1 MMIRKYYKFI
11 VLLFGSAIISFSS
24 ACETTPTRQAPLPG
38 EPVCKAPNMVDGDT
52 WVYRDWS
59 SHYGKDVYQRK
70 VIDVEEDGSFAV
82 VVMAKKAD
90 TVKIYNFDAN
100 YRQINPPT
108 DKQLLDF
115 PLFVGKKWSDQYEGG
130 AVDGK
135 RYKYKST
142 YKVRSHGTVTTEAG
156 TFKAFEI
163 RRGSYNIS
171 LHSKSWVTYW
181 YSPEIK
187 LIVKEKPDWRIGREL
202 ISYTLETSSPI
213 GRASLPTHVIFK
225 ELDLVHLG
233 DNDSELIHNFSL
245 EEIPQDPTLV
255 IVCSNVTSS
264 DSSYSDWV
272 ILNGKKI
279 DRLNNH
285 FARQSNSKRKIIIL
299 INPNLLKIGENQ
311 LKITSGYSNKNLE
324 YDDYNIFEITLLG
337 NI

>member
-52 WVYRDWS
+52 WVYRGWS
-59 SHYGKDVYQRK
+59 SQYGIDVYQRK

-82 VVMAKKAD
+82 AVMAKKAD

-115 PLFVGKKWSDQYEGG
+115 PLFVGKKWSDQFEGK

-142 YKVRSHGTVTTEAG
+142 YKVRSYGTVTTEAG
-156 TFKAFEI
+156 TFKAFEM

-187 LIVKEKPDWRIGREL
+187 FIVKEKPDWRIGREL
-202 ISYTLETSSPI
+202 ISYTLETSSPK

-255 IVCSNVTSS
+255 IVCSNVTPS

-299 INPNLLKIGENQ
+299 INPNFLKIGENQ
-311 LKITSGYSNKNLE
+311 LKITSGYSNKNLD
-324 YDDYNIFEITLLG
+324 YDDYNIFEITILG